1 MRVRGHG
8 LVLRDHV
15 VILAGRVHAT
25 DCVHLSLRYRPVGW
39 NGGDEGRDEPGVAV
53 VVVVQAGAIRVRE
66 DRLLRLDNP
75 CTTLFK
81 IYSMLGE
88 SSYNKYQDCN
98 NSVVD

>member
-25 DCVHLSLRYRPVGW
+25 DHVHLSLRYRPVGG
-39 NGGDEGRDEPGVAV
+39 NSCGEGRHEPGVAV
-53 VVVVQAGAIRVRE
+53 VVVVEAGAIRVCE

-75 CTTLFK
+75 CTTSFK
-81 IYSMLGE
+81 ICSILGVSSM
-88 SSYNKYQDCN
+88 K
-98 NSVVD
+98 